1 MDEVKASSPRGRPR
15 SLEVDRAILTT
26 ALRHLAERGYGG
38 MSIEG
43 VAAEAGVGK
52 TAIYRRFP
60 QKIGLVSAAVSSLM
74 ADVGQLPD
82 TGDTLSDL
90 REFLRQNHQAFVN
103 SPIYPM
109 VGTLLVEERRNPELF
124 QIFREKAI
132 HPRRAQLRM
141 ILEQGIQHGDIRPD
155 VDLDVAME
163 TLVGALYARHIA
175 GLPETAEWL
184 EGVVDVVW
192 HGLDYSGGQ
201 HPGPGTQSP
210 APPFHQEIGE

>member
-15 SLEVDRAILTT
+15 SLEVDRAIL
-26 ALRHLAERGYGG
+26 
-38 MSIEG
+38 
-43 VAAEAGVGK
+43 
-52 TAIYRRFP
+52 
-60 QKIGLVSAAVSSLM
+60 
-74 ADVGQLPD
+74 
-82 TGDTLSDL
+82 

-103 SPIYPM
+103 SPIYSM
-109 VGTLLVEERRNPELF
+109 VGTLLIEERRNPELF

-141 ILEQGIQHGDIRPD
+141 ILERGVQRGDIRPD

-163 TLVGALYARHIA
+163 TLVGALYACHIA

-192 HGLDYSGGQ
+192 HGLDYSVAS
-201 HPGPGTQSP
+201 TKDP
-210 APPFHQEIGE
+210 APKVLPNPFTRK